1 MKLSFGLLLAMAA
14 AAAGDDANDGGDDA
28 NDEGNDA
35 NDGGDDADD
44 AGDDANANDG
54 YNDNDN
60 ADADAKESWGSSVA
74 NSIRDKSFYRPGFVN
89 PALKNPLFHKS
100 ARSVL
105 DNLGNFKALYVQYEN
120 CAWAAYGQSY
130 VEQKGEDGADG
141 GGSFLGCASGDGD
154 DEHWYMGRTPCFRA
168 QAAFSLYGI
177 PKGHSGSLGS
187 KCHKATFIN
196 SFFTTMGVEALANP
210 LGVDTTYGNSYCT
223 VYPPDDDAAMN
234 DDADKGNFAAYTSSG
249 TGCQHNRFVTDT
261 YGGANCDGN
270 DYVKTTDTLGS
281 FNKAL
286 DNLDCVQIYDSS
298 SGYVYE
304 NDDGGDGD
312 GGGGGGNVDFTA
324 LDNTVEI
331 LQYSITCDVGQYPG
345 VCPDRYGVLSKYEKK
360 LKGALAKADMWSEGA
375 GEKAMNALTVV
386 LFCVSLLLGATIVRK
401 RRRLAGKSKVPLPPP
416 GAKDDPSVVSSSAAA
431 AALPSIVSSSAAS
444 AAASAAA
451 LSSIVSSAAA
461 SVATSV
467 RSVLPAGEPKETLPS
482 HEVTFVSDRQL
493 GMTLMGSVFGCYVR
507 TVIEG
512 GQAAQDERVQVGD
525 IITNV
530 GRRTVNKGTSL
541 KGVLGLIKMEKA
553 KNSQFVI
560 GFRKP

>member
-1 MKLSFGLLLAMAA
+1 
-14 AAAGDDANDGGDDA
+14 
-28 NDEGNDA
+28 
-35 NDGGDDADD
+35 
-44 AGDDANANDG
+44 
-54 YNDNDN
+54 
-60 ADADAKESWGSSVA
+60 
-74 NSIRDKSFYRPGFVN
+74 
-89 PALKNPLFHKS
+89 
-100 ARSVL
+100 
-105 DNLGNFKALYVQYEN
+105 
-120 CAWAAYGQSY
+120 
-130 VEQKGEDGADG
+130 
-141 GGSFLGCASGDGD
+141 
-154 DEHWYMGRTPCFRA
+154 
-168 QAAFSLYGI
+168 
-177 PKGHSGSLGS
+177 
-187 KCHKATFIN
+187 
-196 SFFTTMGVEALANP
+196 MGVEALANP

-223 VYPPDDDAAMN
+223 VYPPDDDAAAMN
-234 DDADKGNFAAYTSSG
+234 DDADADHDDKGNFAAYTSSG
-249 TGCQHNRFVTDT
+249 TGCQQNRFVTDT

-304 NDDGGDGD
+304 NDDGGDGGD
-312 GGGGGGNVDFTA
+312 GDGGNVDFTA

-331 LQYSITCDVGQYPG
+331 LQYSITCNILQYPDD
-345 VCPDRYGVLSKYEKK
+345 CPDRYGVLSKYEKN
-360 LKGALAKADMWSEGA
+360 LKEALAKADMWSKGA

-386 LFCVSLLLGATIVRK
+386 LFCVSLLLGATILRK
-401 RRRLAGKSKVPLPPP
+401 RRRLTGKSKVPLPPP
-416 GAKDDPSVVSSSAAA
+416 AAKDDPSVVSSAA

-444 AAASAAA
+444 AAA
-451 LSSIVSSAAA
+451 LSSLVSSAAA

-467 RSVLPAGEPKETLPS
+467 LSALPAGEPKETLPS
-482 HEVTFVSDRQL
+482 HEVTFMSDRQL
-493 GMTLMGSVFGCYVR
+493 GMTIMGSVFGCYVR

-525 IITNV
+525 IITKV